1 MFSKAFPAGYIEIL
15 SFPAAASIFNIVRS
29 KQHLVWWGSWGWGIQ
44 LWNRHFQMTTKTK
57 PNLLIKHYIMRWE
70 SQPTDLSGR
79 SEAFKGF
86 SSITSSIVYKPKLSA
101 ARLYKVT
108 GQNVSAPETLV
119 KLNET
124 WSPSELYKNC

>member
-1 MFSKAFPAGYIEIL
+1 
-15 SFPAAASIFNIVRS
+15 
-29 KQHLVWWGSWGWGIQ
+29 
-44 LWNRHFQMTTKTK
+44 
-57 PNLLIKHYIMRWE
+57 MRWE